1 MSIEIHKHA
10 IVDNGANLDDGVCV
24 GAYAI
29 IESGAIIGKDSIV
42 ESHSIIKSSARI
54 GTNSRIGHFSVV
66 GGLPQFLGFDVSTKS
81 YASIGNDVCI
91 GEGVTIHRSI
101 YEKGETKVGDLCFLM
116 GNSHVA
122 HDCDVGKSVSLAN
135 GALLGGHVKLAD
147 HVFVGGGAAFHQFVR
162 VGEGAM
168 VAGLAEITYDVP
180 PFITVASRN
189 LACGI
194 NLVGMK
200 RLSVPSDDIS
210 EIKKLYHIFLTKSGN
225 LTTRAQELLD
235 SNECP
240 ETVRGREFVKFFL
253 SGERGFVRSKS
264 L

>member
-1 MSIEIHKHA
+1 MGVEIHNHA
-10 IVDNGANLDDGVCV
+10 IVEDGANLDDGVSV

-29 IESGAIIGKDSIV
+29 IENGAIIGKDSIV
-42 ESHSIIKSSARI
+42 ESHSIIKASARI
-54 GTNSRIGHFSVV
+54 GNNSRIGHFSVV
-66 GGLPQFLGFDVSTKS
+66 GGLPQFLGFDVSTNS
-81 YASIGNDVCI
+81 YASIGNEVYI

-101 YEKGETKVGDLCFLM
+101 YEKGETRVGDFCFLM

-122 HDCDVGKSVSLAN
+122 HDCNVGKSVSLAN

-162 VGEGAM
+162 VGQGAM
-168 VAGLAEITYDVP
+168 VGGLAEITHDVP
-180 PFITVASRN
+180 PYITVVGRN
-189 LACGI
+189 LACGM

-200 RLSVPSDDIS
+200 RISVPSDEIS
-210 EIKKLYHIFLTKSGN
+210 EIKKLYQIFLTKSGN
-225 LTTRAQELLD
+225 LTNRAQELLV
-235 SNECP
+235 SSESP
-240 ETVRGREFVKFFL
+240 ETVRGREFVEFFL